1 MKMDDLERL
10 ESIGEN
16 SRLKETKKQNV
27 HETKAKYFKDMPL
40 SYELRF
46 KDLKAKGE
54 INGSFTAYC
63 LNAIAKSLTIDGV

>member
-1 MKMDDLERL
+1 MNMDDLDLL

-16 SRLKETKKQNV
+16 SKLKETKQNQ
-27 HETKAKYFKDMPL
+27 HETKAKYFKNMPL

-46 KDLKAKGE
+46 KELKEKGA

-63 LNAIAKSLTIDGV
+63 LNAIASSLTIDGV